1 MTDEHTRLSI
11 ASHLFQ
17 VQLDSNL
24 GTVNSQVSFFFLKQ
38 NQGTIYLKY

>member
-11 ASHLFQ
+11 ASLFFQ

-24 GTVNSQVSFFFLKQ
+24 GTVNSQVSFFLKQ